1 MHPCTTQLPACTRP
15 HGVVSSAGRP
25 RRQLPCHRGRPS
37 PPALLPLATP
47 KRAPVLPMLQTR
59 LCSIKESG
67 LRHTPNNGRQPSQR
81 RQMRLCVTSLPK
93 RTLNNNQRS
102 LPLRHK
108 IHLSHQ
114 NRTSIRKEASNAPH
128 NAIPISTYRNFRTIP
143 RHLPCRRKRIGRPG
157 NLPPPHVLAE
167 NLLKHI
173 DDIINHQTEVI
184 LVPNRYEHTSPH
196 NKRPLRAP
204 WEHRLNRISQRLIFP
219 IKHTKCPRE
228 SRLNQK
234 IKRHKYITPPN
245 IREKSRRHYSEQ
257 RIGSP
262 ERSCQR
268 ADALP
273 SYDSGAN
280 PPPDCLG
287 ASVAAFAPT

>member
-157 NLPPPHVLAE
+157 NLPPP
-167 NLLKHI
+167 
-173 DDIINHQTEVI
+173 
-184 LVPNRYEHTSPH
+184 TSW
-196 NKRPLRAP
+196 R
-204 WEHRLNRISQRLIFP
+204 RISSSISTTSSTIRLRSYLYP
-219 IKHTKCPRE
+219 TGMNTPLHTTNAH
-228 SRLNQK
+228 S
-234 IKRHKYITPPN
+234 
-245 IREKSRRHYSEQ
+245 
-257 RIGSP
+257 
-262 ERSCQR
+262 
-268 ADALP
+268 AL
-273 SYDSGAN
+273 
-280 PPPDCLG
+280 LG
-287 ASVAAFAPT
+287 NTV